1 MTKVRIPKI
10 KFTYKVS
17 RSAGDV
23 KVVSSDGA
31 FYCVKAVADMN
42 LIDKK
47 EQVIAL
53 YLDRAN
59 NLTGASLISTGG
71 QSGCVIDA
79 KVLFSEALLVGAA
92 AIILAHNHP
101 SGNLQPSEQDKAI
114 TKRLSEGANLL
125 ELRLLDHLIFSR
137 AGFYSLYDRNQ
148 ELFGG

>member
-1 MTKVRIPKI
+1 MTKIRIPKV
-10 KFTYKVS
+10 KFTYRIT

-23 KVVSSDGA
+23 KINSSDGA

-53 YLDRAN
+53 YSDRAC
-59 NLTGASLISTGG
+59 NLIGASLISTGG

-79 KVLFSEALLVGAA
+79 KILFSEALLVGAA
-92 AIILAHNHP
+92 NIILAHNHP
-101 SGNLQPSEQDKAI
+101 SGNLQPSAQDKEI
-114 TKRLSEGANLL
+114 TRRLSEGAKLL

-137 AGFYSLYDRNQ
+137 AGFYSLYEQNA